1 MNELFLLQNK
11 VHGWN
16 VVVEKLKFNIASD
29 LNFDRERDKVYD
41 EISIRTII
49 IIIVNN
55 MTNVHTPLSQ

>member
-11 VHGWN
+11 VYGWN